1 MEADDTFD
9 LTKYVADDIAKYS
22 GISMPVKAG
31 LLQRLLIKKLPC
43 KKLHMNPDDEF
54 THPEVGPS
62 FRVIS
67 EYTQKFVHNYEV
79 TGNYFFQQ
87 EPLIVEKLYPD
98 GYRILNGHHRW
109 AAAFKLKKKKINV
122 NIVNMTHEAEIKEI
136 IRNSKHDKRVTMDL
150 DEIVFFDEKNTTHDK
165 AEKALGFPFN
175 RFYKERLRLGIPAL
189 FRILER
195 NGYDIWVFSAKY
207 YSNDYIK
214 ALFHKYHV
222 NVTGI
227 VTGTEKRK
235 DKGKGN
241 YDNLLKEKYKKT
253 LHIDNDLVL
262 QIDTATGNFHEHNI
276 DSSSGWSKAVI
287 KIIEEMAKSEEQ

>member
-1 MEADDTFD
+1 MEAAESFD

-22 GISMPVKAG
+22 GISMPVKAN

-62 FRVIS
+62 YRVIS
-67 EYTQKFVHNYEV
+67 EYTQKFVQNYEV

-109 AAAFKLKKKKINV
+109 AAAVKLNHKKINV
-122 NIVNMTHEAEIKEI
+122 NVVNMTHEAEIKEI

-150 DEIVFFDEKNTTHDK
+150 DEVVFFDEKIMTQDS
-165 AEKALGFPFN
+165 AEKPLGFPYN
-175 RFYKERLRLGIPAL
+175 RFYKEKLRLGIPAL
-189 FRILER
+189 FRCLER
-195 NGYDIWVFSAKY
+195 NGYDIWVYSSKY
-207 YSNDYIK
+207 YSSDYIK

-227 VTGTEKRK
+227 VAGMEKRK
-235 DKGKGN
+235 EKKN
-241 YDNLLKEKYKKT
+241 KYDNLLKEKYKNT
-253 LHIDNDLVL
+253 LHIDNELVL
-262 QIDTATGNFHEHNI
+262 KIDTQTGDFNEYNI
-276 DSSSGWSKAVI
+276 NSSSGWSKN
-287 KIIEEMAKSEEQ
+287 IIEIIGKIARDESE

>member
-1 MEADDTFD
+1 MEADESFD

-22 GISMPVKAG
+22 GISMPVKAS

-62 FRVIS
+62 YRVIS
-67 EYTQKFVHNYEV
+67 EYTQKFVQNYEV

-109 AAAFKLKKKKINV
+109 AAAVKLNHKKINV
-122 NIVNMTHEAEIKEI
+122 NVVNMTHEAEIKEI

-150 DEIVFFDEKNTTHDK
+150 DEVVFFDEKIMTQDS
-165 AEKALGFPFN
+165 AEKPLGFPYN
-175 RFYKERLRLGIPAL
+175 RFYKEKLRLGIPAL
-189 FRILER
+189 FRCLER
-195 NGYDIWVFSAKY
+195 NGYDIWVYSSKY
-207 YSNDYIK
+207 YSSDYIK

-227 VTGTEKRK
+227 VAGMEKRK
-235 DKGKGN
+235 EKKN
-241 YDNLLKEKYKKT
+241 KYDNLLKEKYKNT
-253 LHIDNDLVL
+253 LHIDNELVL
-262 QIDTATGNFHEHNI
+262 KIDTQTGDFNEYNI
-276 DSSSGWSKAVI
+276 NSSSGWSKN
-287 KIIEEMAKSEEQ
+287 IIEIIGKIARDESE